1 MKDYLAQDIN
11 GARVENPCFRS
22 LKMHTVVGKKS
33 PTLLLGEIGDT
44 ATAVVKLGLP
54 KARERAGR
62 DPSPG
67 SVFLS

>member
-1 MKDYLAQDIN
+1 
-11 GARVENPCFRS
+11 
-22 LKMHTVVGKKS
+22 MHTVVGKKS